1 MSVKLG
7 NIGDTVAV
15 GVWPI
20 PDSSLPHTQLE
31 RSKPKYGAESQAHEW
46 QHGSHGQLQPTR
58 DTDFSDHRTPSLH
71 PNPRRRSGSGDDWDS
86 TWVQSVDS
94 APFHEQVSWELTGIE
109 RADVVIVYLDP
120 ATRAPISLLELGL
133 IAVSGRA
140 LVCCPD
146 GYFRKGN
153 VDVVCQRYRVPQAR
167 DLEELIALA
176 RERLT
181 AG

>member
-1 MSVKLG
+1 
-7 NIGDTVAV
+7 
-15 GVWPI
+15 
-20 PDSSLPHTQLE
+20 
-31 RSKPKYGAESQAHEW
+31 
-46 QHGSHGQLQPTR
+46 
-58 DTDFSDHRTPSLH
+58 
-71 PNPRRRSGSGDDWDS
+71 
-86 TWVQSVDS
+86 VQSVDS

>member
-1 MSVKLG
+1 MRSFKPPAVVPFDAPSVFLAG
-7 NIGDTVAV
+7 SIEMG
-15 GVWPI
+15 
-20 PDSSLPHTQLE
+20 L
-31 RSKPKYGAESQAHEW
+31 AEDW
-46 QHGSHGQLQPTR
+46 QRRVENELA
-58 DTDFSDHRTPSLH
+58 DLDIIVL
-71 PNPRRRSGSGDDWDS
+71 NPRRDDWDS
-86 TWVQSVDS
+86 SWVQSVDN
-94 APFHEQVSWELTGIE
+94 APFHEQVSWELAGIE

-146 GYFRKGN
+146 GYYRKGN

-167 DLEELIALA
+167 NLEELIALA